1 MQQKKPKPVALPLK
15 IRRRTNKAQVSRK
28 MRKNPK
34 HRKAPKR
41 LRPRKQLLH
50 KLQLPLNH
58 SLLHRR
64 RQLKNQ
70 ISLLPPQPINSPI
83 SIARLRIRRS
93 ARIKRCSSSRQRVC
107 KPSNK
112 PRRSNSWPS
121 NSSSNRSRML
131 PSSRLMKNRK
141 LRRNLPLQQI
151 RRKRRAKDF
160 RIKTTKH
167 CSRRLTSSSTSRRK
181 TTWQPCLRIS
191 HLAPQLRTPS
201 PT

>member
-1 MQQKKPKPVALPLK
+1 
-15 IRRRTNKAQVSRK
+15 

-50 KLQLPLNH
+50 KLQPPLNH

-83 SIARLRIRRS
+83 STARLRTRRS

-121 NSSSNRSRML
+121 SSSNRSRML

-181 TTWQPCLRIS
+181 TTWLPCLRIS